1 MNSENC
7 NADTELFCIF
17 GRPVRHSLSPAMHNA
32 AFKAAGINAVYLAF
46 SPSSIHAAVSAMK
59 ALGIRG
65 ASVTIPFKTE
75 VITSCDELDPSAAAI
90 GSVNTLMNREGIITG
105 YSTDGDGAVMA
116 LEHAGVAPSDAR
128 FLVIGNG
135 GSARAIAY
143 SLLAAG
149 GRVIIAGRNP
159 ERARACADD
168 LSSLFGAVESIGIP
182 ECTPSFMKGIDVV
195 INTTPVGM
203 APATE
208 ASPIPADLLEKR
220 HTVFDIVYAPHRT
233 RLIEEALAR
242 GCAVVY
248 GIDMLI
254 FQGAKQFELW
264 TGRPAPLDAMRE
276 AAMAHLRAGHD

>member
-1 MNSENC
+1 MNTEKC
-7 NADTELFCIF
+7 NAETELFCIF

-32 AFKAAGINAVYLAF
+32 AFAAAGINAVYLAF
-46 SPSSIHAAVSAMK
+46 SPSSIDAAVSAMK

-75 VITSCDELDPSAAAI
+75 VIASCDVLDASAAAI
-90 GSVNTLMNREGIITG
+90 GSVNTLINRQGIITG

-116 LEHAGVAPSDAR
+116 LDHVGITPSGAK

-168 LSSLFGAVESIGIP
+168 LAAMFTAVDAICIP
-182 ECTPSFMKGIDVV
+182 ELTPSFMKGIDVV

-203 APATE
+203 EPATE
-208 ASPIPADLLEKR
+208 ASPIPADLLESR

-233 RLIEEALAR
+233 RLLEEALAR
-242 GCAVVY
+242 GCAVVF

-264 TGRPAPLDAMRE
+264 TGRPAPIDAMRE
-276 AAMAHLRAGHD
+276 AAMAHLRGRHD